1 MTVKQAELIN
11 QKYKEIEKALKELEE
26 EHLTL
31 KHITETQGDTIVNL
45 RKKLLIPY
53 RYEIFEGLDKQ

>member
-26 EHLTL
+26 EHLLL
-31 KHITETQGDTIVNL
+31 KQITEVQGDTIVNL
-45 RKKLLIPY
+45 RKRLLIPY
-53 RYEIFEGLDKQ
+53 RYEIFEGPNKQ